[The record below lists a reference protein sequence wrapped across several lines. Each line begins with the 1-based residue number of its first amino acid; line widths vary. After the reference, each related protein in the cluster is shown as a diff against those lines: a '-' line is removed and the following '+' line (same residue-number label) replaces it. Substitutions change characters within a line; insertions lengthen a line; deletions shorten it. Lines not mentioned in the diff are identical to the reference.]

1 VLLSGLE
8 GLREQVPK
16 TTISNAKGRLSRAP
30 APLSVIQM
38 ALFAEFGSFAWHCLA
53 PSGTLWDVFKPQSVP
68 REPAKLV

>member
-1 VLLSGLE
+1 
-8 GLREQVPK
+8 LREQVPE

-38 ALFAEFGSFAWHCLA
+38 ALFAEFGGFAWHSLA
-53 PSGTLWDVFKPQSVP
+53 PSGTFCDVFKPEGVP